1 MDVFWPGAVIGPVIV
16 VLCLV
21 GIRKREALA
30 GAMFSG
36 QEALYGEKW
45 ANRSMGDPKTRP
57 ALLLAPLI
65 GGTVMG
71 AAFFVLSLT
80 GTLQI
85 DSTENPPPSPGF
97 VLMALT
103 GFGFGIAAA
112 IYLFTRKGRKP
123 SRKLLWALI
132 LTGMAFIAASA
143 AFLR

>member
-1 MDVFWPGAVIGPVIV
+1 MDVFWPGAVIGPVLV

-30 GAMFSG
+30 EAIYFS
-36 QEALYGEKW
+36 QEALYGTKW

-80 GTLQI
+80 GVLEI
-85 DSTENPPPSPGF
+85 DSTENPPPPPGF

-103 GFGFGIAAA
+103 GAGFGLAAA
-112 IYLFTRKGRKP
+112 VYLFTRKGRKP
-123 SRKLLWALI
+123 SRKLLWALT
-132 LTGMAFIAASA
+132 LTGMAFMAGAA

>member
-1 MDVFWPGAVIGPVIV
+1 MDVFWPGAVFGPIVV

-30 GAMFSG
+30 EAMFSG
-36 QEALYGEKW
+36 QEALYGTKR

-57 ALLLAPLI
+57 ARLLAPLI

-80 GTLQI
+80 GVLQI
-85 DSTENPPPSPGF
+85 DSMEDSPPPPGF

-103 GFGFGIAAA
+103 GFGFGLAAA
-112 IYLFTRKGRKP
+112 VYLFSRKGRQP
-123 SRKLLWALI
+123 SRKLLWGLI
-132 LTGMAFIAASA
+132 LAGMACIAGSA